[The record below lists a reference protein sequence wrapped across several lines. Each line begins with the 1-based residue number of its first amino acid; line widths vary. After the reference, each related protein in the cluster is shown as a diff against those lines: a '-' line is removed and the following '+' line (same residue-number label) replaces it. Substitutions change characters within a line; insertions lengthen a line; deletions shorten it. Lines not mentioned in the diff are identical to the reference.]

1 MDFLKNNSLTYSFP
15 KSISE
20 NYLKI
25 ISNLFYITLGK
36 CSLVMKKKVIDKENL
51 EEGDKDYKNLIRN
64 LYMSNL
70 DSVRNRV
77 CKYFCIEDDSLISG
91 RTLLRVYTHSLDSN
105 HVVRSSYLK
114 LNDCLDKI
122 EDNMTKSIFPEDFV
136 VEENIKEIE
145 EIKDEVRDLER
156 LMTKVI
162 DFQIIN

>member
-1 MDFLKNNSLTYSFP
+1 
-15 KSISE
+15 
-20 NYLKI
+20 
-25 ISNLFYITLGK
+25 
-36 CSLVMKKKVIDKENL
+36 MKKKVIDKENL

-91 RTLLRVYTHSLDSN
+91 RTLLRVYTHSLDSS

-145 EIKDEVRDLER
+145 EIKDEIRDLER

>member
-1 MDFLKNNSLTYSFP
+1 MDFLKNNNLTYSFP

-25 ISNLFYITLGK
+25 ISNLFYITLGR
-36 CSLVMKKKVIDKENL
+36 CSLVMKKKVVDKENL
-51 EEGDKDYKNLIRN
+51 EDGDKDYKNLIRN

-91 RTLLRVYTHSLDSN
+91 RTLLRVYTHSLESN

-136 VEENIKEIE
+136 AEENIKEIE

-156 LMTKVI
+156 LLTKVI